1 MSFIQTILLGA
12 IAGFTI
18 YLGLP
23 IGRIEKISDRV
34 RAFLTMTS
42 VGILIFLLFDIF
54 SHIKEPIEGTLKQT
68 IAGKTGASEFVLL
81 LIILVIG
88 FIGGCF

>member
-23 IGRIEKISDRV
+23 LGRIEKISDRL
-34 RAFLTMTS
+34 RAFLTMT
-42 VGILIFLLFDIF
+42 
-54 SHIKEPIEGTLKQT
+54 P
-68 IAGKTGASEFVLL
+68 
-81 LIILVIG
+81 
-88 FIGGCF
+88 

>member
-1 MSFIQTILLGA
+1 MSFFQTILLGA

-34 RAFLTMTS
+34 RSFLTMM
-42 VGILIFLLFDIF
+42 
-54 SHIKEPIEGTLKQT
+54 P
-68 IAGKTGASEFVLL
+68 
-81 LIILVIG
+81 
-88 FIGGCF
+88 